1 LARRTSAEYLFVDG
15 YNIIFAWK
23 DLKKLADSSLEDA
36 RKKLLDIMSDFQGFS
51 GFEIVVVF
59 DAHNVKDNVGAIERH
74 DELSVV
80 YTKEDETAD
89 NYIERCTYLLAR
101 DYKVRVATS
110 DSLEQVIIMGRGAS
124 RISAMDLYEEV
135 MDSKQVQETDY
146 IENRPVK
153 RNQLFD
159 NLDANLQ
166 RELMRLIRQEE
177 E

>member
-1 LARRTSAEYLFVDG
+1 MARRKNVEYLFVDG

-23 DLKKLADSSLEDA
+23 ALKKLADSSLEDA
-36 RKKLLDIMSDFQGFS
+36 RKKLLEMLSDFQGFS

-59 DAHNVKDNVGAIERH
+59 DAHNVKDNTGSIEH
-74 DELSVV
+74 YDNLTAV

-110 DSLEQVIIMGRGAS
+110 DNLEQVMVMGRGAI
-124 RISAMDLYEEV
+124 RISAMELYEEV
-135 MDSKQVQETDY
+135 VASKQIQENDY
-146 IENRPVK
+146 ITKRPVK

-159 NLDANLQ
+159 NLDKNLQ
-166 RELMRLIRQEE
+166 RELTRLIRQEE
-177 E
+177 K

>member
-1 LARRTSAEYLFVDG
+1 M
-15 YNIIFAWK
+15 
-23 DLKKLADSSLEDA
+23 KKLADSSLEDA

-89 NYIERCTYLLAR
+89 NYIERCAYLLAR

>member
-1 LARRTSAEYLFVDG
+1 M
-15 YNIIFAWK
+15 
-23 DLKKLADSSLEDA
+23 KKLADSSLEDA